1 MKITTYQFENLYAFY
16 SWPNVILP
24 VIGGYF
30 VDNVFGIRLASI
42 IFSIFILLGENYL
55 QEY

>member
-30 VDNVFGIRLASI
+30 VDNVFGIRLASV
-42 IFSIFILLGENYL
+42 IFAIFILLGDDYFY
-55 QEY
+55 EY